1 MRQGKITDDN
11 PHPESLGWHW
21 YPPGNLLFTK
31 NFYWSACTYRTPM
44 SILMNRDYTLILDKS
59 GSMSTTDQGGKSRWV
74 YAQESTLALARKCEQ
89 LDPDGITVYAFSGR
103 FKRYDNVTSSR
114 VDQIFMENDPIGTT
128 NLAAVL
134 KDATDQY
141 FQRQAAGEAATN
153 GETILVVTD
162 GEPDDRRAVIEVI
175 INATQ
180 KMQRD
185 EELAISFIQV
195 GSDAGATSF
204 LKALDDQLESV
215 GAKFDICDTITI
227 DDMGD
232 MSLADVLMAA
242 IED

>member
-1 MRQGKITDDN
+1 
-11 PHPESLGWHW
+11 
-21 YPPGNLLFTK
+21 
-31 NFYWSACTYRTPM
+31 
-44 SILMNRDYTLILDKS
+44 MNRDYTLILDKS
-59 GSMSTTDQGGKSRWV
+59 GSMSVADQGGKSRWD
-74 YAQESTLALARKCEQ
+74 YAQESTLALARKCDQ
-89 LDPDGITVYAFSGR
+89 LDPDGITLYTFSGR
-103 FKRYDNVTSSR
+103 FKRYDNVTASR
-114 VDQIFMENDPIGTT
+114 VDQVFLENDPIGTT

-134 KDATDQY
+134 QDATNNF
-141 FQRQAAGEAATN
+141 FQRKAAGQLAES

-162 GEPDDRRAVIEVI
+162 GEPDDRRAVIDVI

-195 GSDAGATSF
+195 GNDAGATAF
-204 LKALDDQLESV
+204 LKALDDQLEGV

-232 MSLADVLMAA
+232 MSLAEVLLAA